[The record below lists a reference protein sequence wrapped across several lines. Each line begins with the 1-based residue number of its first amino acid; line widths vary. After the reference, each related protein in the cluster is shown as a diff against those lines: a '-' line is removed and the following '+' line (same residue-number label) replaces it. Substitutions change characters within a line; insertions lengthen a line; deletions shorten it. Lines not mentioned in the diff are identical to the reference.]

1 MGKYIG
7 VKEVAE
13 YLGLSRGTIYY
24 YIAKKKIPFY
34 RFNGKPRFVIDEIDT
49 HIAKKKEGAR

>member
-1 MGKYIG
+1 MGKYVG
-7 VKEVAE
+7 VKEVSE

-34 RFNGKPRFVIDEIDT
+34 RFNGKPRFILDEIDKV
-49 HIAKKKEGAR
+49 IARKSEGMK